1 MEQSFLTVRPATQGD
16 LASLV
21 ELRAYLLDGTA
32 ARYSSKTPE
41 DAAHWRAAYRTW
53 LSSRLSESDCVQIL
67 AAEHRESGQVLGCA
81 TAIIDQRAPAPGCL
95 NGLSGWVQ
103 SVLVEPQWRGRGIAR
118 QLMQH
123 LLRRF
128 ANRGVGCVVLQSAA
142 DAGTLYRTHGV
153 AGSDERLLIR
163 QEALA

>member
-1 MEQSFLTVRPATQGD
+1 MEQPFFTVRPANQAD

-32 ARYSSKTPE
+32 ASYSSKTPE
-41 DAAHWRAAYRTW
+41 DAARWRAAYRTW
-53 LSSRLSESDCVQIL
+53 LSSRLSDSDCVQIL

-103 SVLVEPQWRGRGIAR
+103 SVVVEPQWRGRGIAR

-123 LLRRF
+123 LLRWF
-128 ANRGVGCVVLQSAA
+128 ANRGVGCVVLQSTEA
-142 DAGTLYRTHGV
+142 AGTLYQTLGFV
-153 AGSDERLLIR
+153 VSDERLLIR
-163 QEALA
+163 QEASA